1 MNEILI
7 VDDMEKLCLSLKKN
21 FEQLGYPV
29 RYALNGKTAVEIG
42 RDPSISAV
50 LLDIS
55 LGDENGI
62 DVLRILKEHRPRLP
76 VIMIT
81 GYGTIKTAVE
91 SIKLGAF
98 DYIQKPLD
106 FNKLLV
112 IMENALKLYRLEDEN
127 EVMKDRIIK
136 NTFRPESR
144 NPVMVELF
152 DRAERLAPTDLPVLI
167 IGESG
172 TGKEGLA
179 DFIHSRSGRQVRE
192 MIKVNCAAFPDN
204 LLDNELFGHEKGA
217 FTGAGSAFKGMFEE
231 AGGSTLL
238 LDEIGDM
245 ALPTQAKILRALQNK
260 EIRRLGG
267 NKTIRI
273 DARFIASTN
282 KDLTE
287 LIDVGSFRQDLYYRL
302 SNAILR
308 IPPLRERKD
317 DIPLLVET
325 FLMEASRINGKVV
338 EVGCDALLERLMDYD
353 WPGNVRELKNAVSYA
368 AAITLKDCIAVE
380 DLPPHLN
387 DSNTSASGGMMQE
400 NEKHLIRQALQKSGY
415 NKKRAAEILNISRRT
430 LYNKLEK
437 YDLAL

>member
-21 FEQLGYPV
+21 FDQLGYSA
-29 RYALNGKTAVEIG
+29 RYALNGKDALKFVMDSE
-42 RDPSISAV
+42 ISAV

-55 LGDENGI
+55 LGYEDGI
-62 DVLRILKEHRPRLP
+62 EVLRQIKELRSQLP

-81 GYGTIKTAVE
+81 GFGTIRTAVD
-91 SIKLGAF
+91 SIKIGAF

-112 IMENALKLYRLEDEN
+112 IVENAIRLYHLEDEN
-127 EVMKDRIIK
+127 RTLKERLIK
-136 NTFRPESR
+136 RSFQPESR
-144 NPVMVELF
+144 NPAMNSLF
-152 DRAERLAPTDLPVLI
+152 DKADRLARTDLPILI
-167 IGESG
+167 VGESG

-179 DFIHSRSGRQVRE
+179 DFIHNHSNRQARE
-192 MIKVNCAAFPDN
+192 IVKVNCAAFPDN

-217 FTGAGSAFKGMFEE
+217 FTGATGVFRGMFEE

-287 LIDVGSFRQDLYYRL
+287 LIENGEFRQDLYYRL
-302 SNAILR
+302 SNAILH
-308 IPPLRERKD
+308 IPPLRERRE
-317 DIPLLVET
+317 DIPLLIDT
-325 FLMEASRINGKVV
+325 FLKESSTLNGRVLS
-338 EVGCDALLERLMDYD
+338 VGSSSLYDRLTEYD
-353 WPGNVRELKNAVSYA
+353 WPGNVRELKNAISYA
-368 AAITLKDCIAVE
+368 AAITLKDCIGVE
-380 DLPPHLN
+380 DLPPQLN
-387 DSNTSASGGMMQE
+387 ESYEGNGMIRE
-400 NEKHLIRQALQKSGY
+400 NEKYLIKQALQKSGN
-415 NKKRAAEILNISRRT
+415 NKKLAAEFLNISRRT

-437 YDLAL
+437 YDLAH